1 LYLRKIREFLM
12 SSQDELKNG
21 RGTLPDSSPASGNNA
36 IRRNVS
42 RWTYY
47 LLLTVGSIFLLGTI
61 VFYLE
66 GYAFQ
71 VYGSHKLRS
80 LAKESSGSSSSAA
93 SASSSSSASAAA
105 TASSFQ
111 PHMGDVLGR
120 MEIPRLNISAV
131 IVEGSDDE
139 SLKLGPG
146 HVPGTALPGEQ
157 GNVAIAGHRNT
168 HFLPLKEV
176 QAGDKISLTTPRGNM
191 DYAVQYV
198 EIVSPD
204 DVDPI
209 NPTSDSELTLITCY
223 PFFYVGSA
231 PERFIVHAKSTAA
244 AQEAAAKPQ
253 SPGTPT
259 PTSAVPLRSDS
270 NVVVLNASVRDH
282 KGENVTNLTEDDFR
296 VTEDGQLQKVVY
308 FKREDVPVTIG
319 IVVDDSGSMRTKKTE
334 VVEASLDLARSS
346 NPQDQM
352 FVVSFNS
359 HVSFGLPAGVLYT
372 SDVSELSSAFSH
384 LNTMGKTAL
393 YDALMVAIEHL
404 SRSPLQRKAILLISD
419 GGDNASRHTL
429 GQVISMADQSGAVI
443 YTIGAFDET
452 DDDKNPGVLKHLA
465 TLTGGQFFSPTKLS
479 DLPGICEKIASDIRS
494 QYILAYTPPSH
505 SADSSFHKIQVAAT
519 GPHHSKLHVR
529 TREGYYGNAT
539 QSP

>member
-1 LYLRKIREFLM
+1 M

-21 RGTLPDSSPASGNNA
+21 RSALPESSTASSNHA

-42 RWTYY
+42 RWAYY
-47 LLLTVGSIFLLGTI
+47 LLLTVGSVFLLGAI

-80 LAKESSGSSSSAA
+80 LSKESSGSSSSAA
-93 SASSSSSASAAA
+93 SGSSSSSASSSASLSGSGA
-105 TASSFQ
+105 TTTGSYQ
-111 PHMGDVLGR
+111 PHMHDVLGR
-120 MEIPRLNISAV
+120 LEIPRLNISAV

-146 HVPGTALPGEQ
+146 HVPGTALPGEP

-168 HFLPLKEV
+168 HFLPLKHV
-176 QAGDKISLTTPRGNM
+176 QAGDKISVTTPRGNM
-191 DYAVQYV
+191 EYAVQYV

-209 NPTSDSELTLITCY
+209 NPTPDSELTLITCY

-231 PERFIVHAKSTAA
+231 PERFIVHAKSTAP
-244 AQEAAAKPQ
+244 AQEGAAKPQ
-253 SPGTPT
+253 SPETPA
-259 PTSAVPLRSDS
+259 PTNAVPLRSES
-270 NVVVLNASVRDH
+270 SVVVLNASVRDH
-282 KGENVTNLTEDDFR
+282 KGENVTDLTQDDFR
-296 VTEDGQLQKVVY
+296 VKEDGLEQKVVY

-319 IVVDDSGSMRTKKTE
+319 IVVDDSGSMREKKAE

-372 SDVSELSSAFSH
+372 SDVSELSNAFSN
-384 LNTMGKTAL
+384 LRTTGKTAL

-404 SRSPLQRKAILLISD
+404 GRSPLQRKAILLISD

-429 GQVISMADQSGAVI
+429 GQVISMADQSNAEI
-443 YTIGAFDET
+443 YTIGAFDES

-465 TLTGGQFFSPTKLS
+465 TLTGGQFFAPAKLS
-479 DLPGICEKIASDIRS
+479 DLPGICEKIARDIRS
-494 QYILAYTPPSH
+494 QYVLAYTPPNH
-505 SADSSFHKIQVAAT
+505 AADSTFHKIQVSAT

-539 QSP
+539 QSQ

>member
-1 LYLRKIREFLM
+1 M
-12 SSQDELKNG
+12 SLQHELKNA
-21 RGTLPDSSPASGNNA
+21 RSTLPDSSAATTKYP

-42 RWTYY
+42 RWAYY
-47 LLLTVGSIFLLGTI
+47 LLLTVGSIFLLGAI

-80 LAKESSGSSSSAA
+80 LAKEPSSSSSSAG
-93 SASSSSSASAAA
+93 SASSSSTSPSASPSGSAA
-105 TASSFQ
+105 TTRSSYQ
-111 PHMGDVLGR
+111 PHMHDVLGR
-120 MEIPRLNISAV
+120 LEIPRLNISAV

-146 HVPGTALPGEQ
+146 HVPGTALPGEL

-176 QAGDKISLTTPRGNM
+176 QTGDKISVTSPRGNM
-191 DYAVQYV
+191 EYAVQYV
-198 EIVSPD
+198 EIVSPG
-204 DVDPI
+204 DVDAI
-209 NPTSDSELTLITCY
+209 NPTDDSQLTLITCY

-231 PERFIVHAKSTAA
+231 PERFIVHAKSIAP
-244 AQEAAAKPQ
+244 AQEAAVKPQ
-253 SPGTPT
+253 SPETPT
-259 PTSAVPLRSDS
+259 PSNAIPLRSES
-270 NVVVLNASVRDH
+270 SAVVLNVSVRDH
-282 KGENVTNLTEDDFR
+282 NGDNVSDLTQNDFR
-296 VTEDGQLQKVVY
+296 VKEDGQEQKVVY

-319 IVVDDSGSMRTKKTE
+319 IVVDDSGSMRSKKAE

-359 HVSFGLPAGVLYT
+359 RVSFGLPAGVLYT
-372 SDVSELSSAFSH
+372 SDVSELSNAFSN
-384 LNTMGKTAL
+384 LRTIGKTAL
-393 YDALMVAIEHL
+393 YDALVVAIEHL
-404 SRSPLQRKAILLISD
+404 GRSPLQRKASLLSSD

-429 GQVISMADQSGAVI
+429 GQVISMAGQSNAEI

-465 TLTGGQFFSPTKLS
+465 TLTGGQFFAPAKLS
-479 DLPGICEKIASDIRS
+479 DLPGICEKIARDIRS
-494 QYILAYTPPSH
+494 QYILAYAPPNHASD
-505 SADSSFHKIQVAAT
+505 SAFHKIQVSVNA
-519 GPHHSKLHVR
+519 PHHSKLHVR

-539 QSP
+539 QLQ

>member
-1 LYLRKIREFLM
+1 M
-12 SSQDELKNG
+12 PSQDELKNT
-21 RGTLPDSSPASGNNA
+21 RGKLPNSSTATGNTP

-42 RWTYY
+42 RWAYY
-47 LLLTVGSIFLLGTI
+47 LLLTVGSIFLLGAI

-71 VYGSHKLRS
+71 VYGSHKLRA
-80 LAKESSGSSSSAA
+80 LAKESASSSSSPSSASA
-93 SASSSSSASAAA
+93 SASSSSASATA
-105 TASSFQ
+105 TGSSYQ
-111 PHMGDVLGR
+111 PHMHDVLGR
-120 MEIPRLNISAV
+120 LEIPRLNIFAV

-146 HVPGTALPGEQ
+146 HVPGTALPGEH

-176 QAGDKISLTTPRGNM
+176 QAGDKISVTTPRGNM
-191 DYAVQYV
+191 EYAVQYV

-204 DVDPI
+204 DVDAI
-209 NPTSDSELTLITCY
+209 NPTDDSQLTLITCY

-231 PERFIVHAKSTAA
+231 PERFIVHAKSTIPP
-244 AQEAAAKPQ
+244 QEAAAKPQ
-253 SPGTPT
+253 SPETPT
-259 PTSAVPLRSDS
+259 PSNAIPLRSES
-270 NVVVLNASVRDH
+270 SAVLLNVSVRNNQGD
-282 KGENVTNLTEDDFR
+282 NVTDLTESDFR
-296 VTEDGQLQKVVY
+296 VKEDGQEQKIVY

-319 IVVDDSGSMRTKKTE
+319 IVVDDSGSMRAKKAE

-372 SDVSELSSAFSH
+372 SDVSELSNAFSH

-393 YDALMVAIEHL
+393 YDALVVAIEHL
-404 SRSPLQRKAILLISD
+404 GRSPLQRKAILLISD

-429 GQVISMADQSGAVI
+429 GQVISMADQSNAVI
-443 YTIGAFDET
+443 YTIGAFDES

-465 TLTGGQFFSPTKLS
+465 TLTGGQFFAPAKLS
-479 DLPGICEKIASDIRS
+479 DLPGICKKIAEDIRS
-494 QYILAYTPPSH
+494 QYVLAYAPPSH
-505 SADSSFHKIQVAAT
+505 ASDTTFHKIQVSVNA
-519 GPHHSKLHVR
+519 PHHGKLHIR
-529 TREGYYGNAT
+529 TREGYYGKSA
-539 QSP
+539 QPQ

>member
-1 LYLRKIREFLM
+1 M
-12 SSQDELKNG
+12 SLQDELKNG
-21 RGTLPDSSPASGNNA
+21 RGTVPDSSSASSDNA
-36 IRRNVS
+36 IQRNVS
-42 RWTYY
+42 RWAYY
-47 LLLTVGSIFLLGTI
+47 LLLTVGSVFLLGAI

-66 GYAFQ
+66 GYVFQ

-80 LAKESSGSSSSAA
+80 LATAA
-93 SASSSSSASAAA
+93 PASSSASAAI
-105 TASSFQ
+105 TAGSFQ
-111 PHMGDVLGR
+111 PHRGDVLGR
-120 MEIPRLNISAV
+120 LEIPRLDISAV

-146 HVPGTALPGEQ
+146 HVPGTALPGEP

-168 HFLPLKEV
+168 HFRPLKEV
-176 QAGDKISLTTPRGNM
+176 QTGDKISVTTPRGNM
-191 DYAVQYV
+191 EYAVQYV

-204 DVDPI
+204 DVDAI

-231 PERFIVHAKSTAA
+231 PDRFIVHAKSTAPT
-244 AQEAAAKPQ
+244 QDAAAKPQ
-253 SPGTPT
+253 SPETPAT
-259 PTSAVPLRSDS
+259 PTSSVPLRSDS
-270 NVVVLNASVRDH
+270 NMVVLNASVRDH
-282 KGENVTNLTEDDFR
+282 KGENITDLSQDDFR
-296 VTEDGQLQKVVY
+296 VKEDGLEQKIVY
-308 FKREDVPVTIG
+308 FKREDIPVTIG
-319 IVVDDSGSMRTKKTE
+319 IVVDDSGSMRAKRAE

-352 FVVSFNS
+352 FVVSFNN

-404 SRSPLQRKAILLISD
+404 GRSPLQRKALLLISD

-429 GQVISMADQSGAVI
+429 GQVIGMADQSGAVI
-443 YTIGAFDET
+443 YAIGAFDET
-452 DDDKNPGVLKHLA
+452 DDDKNPSVLKHLA
-465 TLTGGQFFSPTKLS
+465 TLTGGQFFTPAKLS
-479 DLPGICEKIASDIRS
+479 DLPGICEKIARDIRS
-494 QYILAYTPPSH
+494 QYILAYTPPNH
-505 SADSSFHKIQVAAT
+505 AADSTFHKIQVSAS
-519 GPHHSKLHVR
+519 GPHHSRLHVR

>member
-1 LYLRKIREFLM
+1 M
-12 SSQDELKNG
+12 SSQDELKNA
-21 RGTLPDSSPASGNNA
+21 RGTLPDSFPATGNTV

-42 RWTYY
+42 RFAYY
-47 LLLTVGSIFLLGTI
+47 VLLTVGSIFLLGAI

-66 GYAFQ
+66 GYVFQ

-80 LAKESSGSSSSAA
+80 LAKESSGSL
-93 SASSSSSASAAA
+93 SSASPASRSSSTSSSGSGA
-105 TASSFQ
+105 TPSNSSQ
-111 PHMGDVLGR
+111 PHMHDVLGR
-120 MEIPRLNISAV
+120 LEIPRLNISAV

-176 QAGDKISLTTPRGNM
+176 QSGDKISVTSPRGNM
-191 DYAVQYV
+191 EYAVQYV
-198 EIVSPD
+198 EIVSAD
-204 DVDPI
+204 DVDAI
-209 NPTSDSELTLITCY
+209 NPTDDSELTLITCY

-231 PERFIVHAKSTAA
+231 PERFIVHAKSTAS

-253 SPGTPT
+253 SPETPA
-259 PTSAVPLRSDS
+259 PTNAVPLRSES
-270 NVVVLNASVRDH
+270 SAVVLNVSVRDH
-282 KGENVTNLTEDDFR
+282 QGDNVTDLSEDDFR
-296 VTEDGQLQKVVY
+296 VKEDGLVQKVVY

-319 IVVDDSGSMRTKKTE
+319 IVVDDSGSMRAKKAE

-372 SDVSELSSAFSH
+372 SDVSELSNAFTH
-384 LNTMGKTAL
+384 LNTTGKTAL
-393 YDALMVAIEHL
+393 YDALVVAIEHL
-404 SRSPLQRKAILLISD
+404 GRSPLQRKAILLVSD

-429 GQVISMADQSGAVI
+429 GQVITMADQSNAVI

-465 TLTGGQFFSPTKLS
+465 TLTGGQFFAPAKLS
-479 DLPGICEKIASDIRS
+479 DLPEICRKIAGDIRS
-494 QYILAYTPPSH
+494 QYILAYAPPNRAS
-505 SADSSFHKIQVAAT
+505 DSTFHKIQVSVNA
-519 GPHHSKLHVR
+519 PHHSKLHVR

-539 QSP
+539 QSQ

>member
-1 LYLRKIREFLM
+1 M
-12 SSQDELKNG
+12 SSQDELKNA
-21 RGTLPDSSPASGNNA
+21 RGALPDSSAASGNNS

-47 LLLTVGSIFLLGTI
+47 VLLTVGSIFLLGAI

-80 LAKESSGSSSSAA
+80 LAKESSGSSASASA
-93 SASSSSSASAAA
+93 GSASSSPSALAA
-105 TASSFQ
+105 TAASSYQ
-111 PHMGDVLGR
+111 PHMRDVLGR
-120 MEIPRLNISAV
+120 LEIPRLNISAV

-176 QAGDKISLTTPRGNM
+176 QAGDKISVTTPRGNM
-191 DYAVQYV
+191 EYAVQYV

-231 PERFIVHAKSTAA
+231 PERFIVHTKSTVP

-253 SPGTPT
+253 STETPT
-259 PTSAVPLRSDS
+259 PTNAVPLRSES
-270 NVVVLNASVRDH
+270 SVVVLNASVRDH
-282 KGENVTNLTEDDFR
+282 NGENVTDLTQDDFR
-296 VTEDGQLQKVVY
+296 VKEDGLEQKVVF
-308 FKREDVPVTIG
+308 FKREDVPVTMG
-319 IVVDDSGSMRTKKTE
+319 IVVDDSGSMRAKKAE

-372 SDVSELSSAFSH
+372 SDVSELSNAFSH
-384 LNTMGKTAL
+384 LHTMGKTAL
-393 YDALMVAIEHL
+393 YDALVVAIEHL
-404 SRSPLQRKAILLISD
+404 GRSPLQRKAILLISD

-429 GQVISMADQSGAVI
+429 GHVISMADQSNAVI

-452 DDDKNPGVLKHLA
+452 DDDKNPAVLKHLA
-465 TLTGGQFFSPTKLS
+465 TLTGGQFFAPAKLS
-479 DLPGICEKIASDIRS
+479 DLPGICKKIASDIRS
-494 QYILAYTPPSH
+494 QYILAYAPPNH
-505 SADSSFHKIQVAAT
+505 AADSTFHKIQVSVNA
-519 GPHHSKLHVR
+519 PHHSKLHVR
-529 TREGYYGNAT
+529 TREGYYGSAT